1 LKPTAL
7 IFDMDG
13 VLVDSEPL
21 HERAKREAFRKTGIV
36 LPEQRFATLI
46 GRGDEAMLKDLASEF
61 SFSAKQSAEIL
72 RQKNAFYESSESTLH
87 PIPGALDFVHWSH
100 QHFRLALANRHLPD
114 IGTSL

>member
-1 LKPTAL
+1 LKPKAL

-61 SFSAKQSAEIL
+61 SLSAEQSAEIL
-72 RQKNAFYESSESTLH
+72 RQKNAFTNRRSLRFVRYRALLTLFIGHISTSDLPWRH
-87 PIPGALDFVHWSH
+87 
-100 QHFRLALANRHLPD
+100 RHLPD